1 MGRSILVVAAHPDD
15 EVLGMGGVMARH
27 ASEGDTVHVLLVAE
41 GATSRADTRDEGDQG
56 AVEALKAHAQAAA
69 DALGVETLAF
79 GGFPDNRLDGV
90 ELLDVV
96 KAVERVVGTHAPEV
110 VYTHHPEDLNVD
122 HRVVCQAVLTACR
135 PQPGSSVQE
144 ILAAEVLSATGW
156 GPARPERSFCPT
168 LFVDIAAQLPQ
179 KLAALE
185 HYAGEMRPFP
195 HARSV
200 EAVEAQARLRGA
212 QVGLPAAE
220 AFEVLRILRPAGS

>member
-1 MGRSILVVAAHPDD
+1 MGQSILVVAAHPDD

-27 ASEGDTVHVLLVAE
+27 AAEGDAVHLLLVAE
-41 GATSRADTRDEGDQG
+41 GATSRADTR
-56 AVEALKAHAQAAA
+56 AEADSAEVDALRAHAQAAA
-69 DALGVETLAF
+69 DTLGVKTLAF
-79 GGFPDNRLDGV
+79 GGFPDNRLDGQ

-96 KAVERVVGTHAPEV
+96 KVVERLVDAHAPAV

-122 HRVVCQAVLTACR
+122 HRVVCHAVLTACR
-135 PQPGSSVQE
+135 PQPGSSVRE
-144 ILAAEVLSATGW
+144 ILAGEVLSATGW

-168 LFVDIAAQLPQ
+168 LYVDIADHLAK

-212 QVGLPAAE
+212 QVGLAAAE
-220 AFEVLRILRPAGS
+220 AFEVLRILRPA